1 MKAFFKLACMVS
13 GLMLAVACGVLIARL
28 RYGLK
33 QPLRHSTKCG
43 RWMMSDWKENLK
55 RYALSDDMDYRLTWE
70 DAAIA
75 LEEIERLE
83 GTNKVLGQWVEDK
96 DRHIERLRAALDRIA
111 NNIDECDG
119 LHMKEIACKALSARY
134 KEDE

>member
-1 MKAFFKLACMVS
+1 MASNYSDRVADFFHQRKYTEQKV
-13 GLMLAVACGVLIARL
+13 
-28 RYGLK
+28 
-33 QPLRHSTKCG
+33 
-43 RWMMSDWKENLK
+43 
-55 RYALSDDMDYRLTWE
+55 
-70 DAAIA
+70 
-75 LEEIERLE
+75 EIERLRESERDLLDAVDNRNDLLADADDYIEELE